1 MLKINRNMLPYMGDI
16 CVCEC
21 VCVRCDLEHIL
32 CHLNVA
38 QIIQLKEATLE
49 ETPRGAPGSCCLII
63 VVST

>member
-1 MLKINRNMLPYMGDI
+1 MFKINRNMLPFMGDI
-16 CVCEC
+16 Y
-21 VCVRCDLEHIL
+21 VCVCDLEHIL

-38 QIIQLKEATLE
+38 QIIQLKEATREE